1 MKRYQLFIR
10 RLFIHLAFWIVFSL
24 IIPLGYSAIQNSL
37 AFYWTN
43 YLVTLFAYPTLLI
56 GNYFI
61 IYFLVPKFL
70 LVKNK
75 LHWFIF
81 FYIITILFVV
91 FTEPITRYLGF
102 TLILQRDYEFYNI
115 ISTGYLLTIAYSRQI
130 HILTFGALKYL
141 KGYVLGHFEKE
152 KMKQSMLETE
162 LNMLKSQIHPHFL
175 FNTLNNIYSLILE
188 NKNNLAAESVEKVS
202 EILRFVL
209 YKSSSTFIL
218 LKEEISIIN
227 TYIDLE
233 RLRYKNIEI
242 IKEFPEDYG
251 NIRILPLI
259 LFTFIENAFK
269 HGTSKTLKKKQI
281 RMKLSFEE
289 NYLIFNVENSKSP
302 NIQSNMDNYEN
313 GIGLK
318 NAIKRLKLYYGEKG
332 YLLII
337 NDEPDVF
344 KTTLKINLELL

>member
-1 MKRYQLFIR
+1 M
-10 RLFIHLAFWIVFSL
+10 A
-24 IIPLGYSAIQNSL
+24 
-37 AFYWTN
+37 
-43 YLVTLFAYPTLLI
+43 

-61 IYFLVPKFL
+61 IYFLVPRFL

-75 LHWFIF
+75 LHWFIL
-81 FYIITILFVV
+81 FYILTILFVV

-102 TLILQRDYEFYNI
+102 TLILQREYEFYNI
-115 ISTGYLLTIAYSRQI
+115 ISPGYLLTIAYSRQI

-152 KMKQSMLETE
+152 KMKQSMIETE

-175 FNTLNNIYSLILE
+175 FNTLNNVYSLILE
-188 NKNNLAAESVEKVS
+188 NKNNLAAESIEKVS

-209 YKSSSTFIL
+209 YKSSTKFIL
-218 LKEEISIIN
+218 LKEEIYIIN

-233 RLRYKNIEI
+233 KLRYKNIEI
-242 IKEFPEDYG
+242 IKELPKDYG
-251 NIRILPLI
+251 NISILPLI

-269 HGTSKTLKKKQI
+269 HGTSKTIKKKWI
-281 RMKLSFEE
+281 KINLSIDNEH
-289 NYLIFNVENSKSP
+289 LIFNVENSKSP
-302 NIQSNMDNYEN
+302 NIQTNSENYDK

-332 YLLII
+332 YVLII
-337 NDEPDVF
+337 SDNQDIF
-344 KTTLKINLELL
+344 RTTLKINLESL